1 MRRGRILI
9 VVALIL
15 ILCVVAAYFV
25 TRGLGQ
31 GTGTANETQQA
42 PDVAFIVIAAQDI
55 PRGAEIVPDAVV
67 SAPFPADS
75 VVETMLTDP
84 AQAVGFRARMDI
96 ARGLPI
102 TENML
107 TNEPGDVLGSWSEAS
122 IAIPRGQT
130 AIAVP
135 ISRLSSVAYALRAGD
150 NVDVLA
156 TFLIIY
162 LDQDFQTRL
171 PNETLIMLGTQGENL
186 TAFVCNDL
194 KQGERGPEC
203 LNPVPP
209 PFGKLVTEETS
220 EQPLYAKPSEAQRPR
235 IVTQRLID
243 YATVLHVGTF
253 TLEAEEEAAANSS
266 LTAQTAGA
274 PPAQGAQ
281 GGQTATGPVFVRPD
295 IVTLIVTP
303 QDALA
308 LNWAIKA
315 GVDLVLTLRAPGD
328 TSADVTSSV
337 TLQYL
342 VENYDMPVPA
352 KQPYGLEPRQDGFV
366 VPVLPNDAP
375 TVTTGK

>member
-31 GTGTANETQQA
+31 GTGTADETQQA

-107 TNEPGDVLGSWSEAS
+107 TKEPGDVLGSGSEAS

-135 ISRLSSVAYALRAGD
+135 ITRLSSVAYALRAGD

-156 TFLIIY
+156 TFLIVD

-171 PNETLIMLGTQGENL
+171 PNDTLIMLGTQGENL

-209 PFGKLVTEETS
+209 PFGKLVNEEVS
-220 EQPLYAKPSEAQRPR
+220 GQPLYAKPTEPQRPR
-235 IVTQRLID
+235 IVSQRLID
-243 YATVLHVGTF
+243 YATVLHLGTF
-253 TLEAEEEAAANSS
+253 ALEQEEELASLPVATSS
-266 LTAQTAGA
+266 STA
-274 PPAQGAQ
+274 PPAQGQAAAQ
-281 GGQTATGPVFVRPD
+281 VTTIIRPD
-295 IVTLIVTP
+295 IVTLIVSP

-328 TSADVTSSV
+328 TTAEETTSV

-342 VENYDMPVPA
+342 LDNYDITVPIRL
-352 KQPYGLEPRQDGFV
+352 PIGLEPRLDQV
-366 VPVLPNDAP
+366 IKPILPNDTPVPAS
-375 TVTTGK
+375 TGP

>member
-31 GTGTANETQQA
+31 GTGTADETQQA

-107 TNEPGDVLGSWSEAS
+107 TKEPGDVLGSGSEAS

-156 TFLIIY
+156 TFLIID

-209 PFGKLVTEETS
+209 PFGKLVTDETS
-220 EQPLYAKPSEAQRPR
+220 DQPLYAKPSEEQRPR

-243 YATVLHVGTF
+243 YATVLHLGTF
-253 TLEAEEEAAANSS
+253 ALEQEEELSS
-266 LTAQTAGA
+266 LPVATDQSTA
-274 PPAQGAQ
+274 PPAQGQA
-281 GGQTATGPVFVRPD
+281 AAPVTTIIRPD
-295 IVTLIVTP
+295 IVTLIVSP

-328 TSADVTSSV
+328 TSADETTSV

-342 VENYDMPVPA
+342 LDNYDITVPIRMPI
-352 KQPYGLEPRQDGFV
+352 GLEPRLDQIIE
-366 VPVLPNDAP
+366 PVLPNDTPAP
-375 TVTTGK
+375 ASTGP